1 MNDHTPE
8 QIASA
13 YATLDLALAHR
24 EALNMSV
31 WVRPGFH
38 DDEPVTLD
46 DLVSECGTTAC
57 YAGWHVARM
66 GYKIE
71 ADGDVLLI
79 DHMYRSVAQVAREDL
94 GLTESAADDLFL
106 ATFASDLAYAI
117 AEEFGP
123 RPVTA

>member
-1 MNDHTPE
+1 MSDHTPE

-24 EALNMSV
+24 QALDMSI
-31 WVRPGFH
+31 WVRPGFY
-38 DDEPVTLD
+38 DGEPVTLD

-57 YAGWHVARM
+57 YAGWHVARL
-66 GYKIE
+66 GHKID
-71 ADGDVLLI
+71 ADGDVLAGGV
-79 DHMYRSVAQVAREDL
+79 YRSVARVAREDL
-94 GLTESAADDLFL
+94 GLTEFAADHLFL
-106 ATFASDLAYAI
+106 ATYASDLACAI